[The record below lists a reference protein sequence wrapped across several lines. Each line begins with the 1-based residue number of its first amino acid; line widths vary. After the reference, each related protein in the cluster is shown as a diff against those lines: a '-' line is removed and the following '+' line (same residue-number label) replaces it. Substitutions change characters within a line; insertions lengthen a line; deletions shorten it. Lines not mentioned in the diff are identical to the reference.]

1 MIGMANEVERQRVA
15 LAIIEKDGK
24 FLIAQRKAEG
34 TFASLWELP
43 GGKCRKGE
51 DPVSCLVREVREE
64 TGLEVCVET
73 SAGII
78 EHAYSGLTVELHAFF
93 CDVLSGEARAL
104 ESQAVAWIEWDA
116 IPDYPFPAANREL
129 FVKAQRLRKS
139 RKPNPDAL

>member
-1 MIGMANEVERQRVA
+1 MANEVERQRVA

-43 GGKCRKGE
+43 GGKCRNGE

-64 TGLEVCVET
+64 TGLEVCAEI

-93 CDVLSGEARAL
+93 CRVLSGEARAL
-104 ESQAVAWIEWDA
+104 ESQAIAWIDWDA
-116 IPDYPFPAANREL
+116 IPDYSFPAANKEL
-129 FVKAQRLRKS
+129 FVQAHRLRES
-139 RKPNPDAL
+139 GKPDRTAL